1 MGKTKNG
8 KELGLAIYQR
18 PNGTYEARYI
28 DRFGIKRSVY
38 AKTLTEVAKKQ
49 RKKIF
54 ENEQQVN
61 VVDDKMILDAWY

>member
-28 DRFGIKRSVY
+28 DRFGRS
-38 AKTLTEVAKKQ
+38 EVSMQK
-49 RKKIF
+49 
-54 ENEQQVN
+54 
-61 VVDDKMILDAWY
+61 L